1 VIAAVA
7 PIAVQRHA
15 AVGERDATRGTRQ
28 IDCGFA
34 PMARRRIGPSV
45 LDMTRTI
52 LVGAHLARIDG
63 DAVNL
68 AVELARPFGARVVL
82 GGVNVPAGD
91 DVLDELL
98 AMVPADVPAST
109 EIIDSTS
116 VVRGLHDLAVAC
128 GAELLVLGARHRGG
142 LLRAL
147 HGDRAADITFTA
159 PCGVAVTHPART
171 SGMPQRV
178 GVAWDQSPEASE
190 ALEWA
195 VQLVERTGGELTI
208 LRVLDPRH
216 REGTHPGEHDQ
227 VRLSAAEEAARL
239 RIAAHA
245 RVLWGN
251 PAPELTAASHEL
263 DLLVMGSRAHGPVRR
278 AVLGSVSAHLLHEAH
293 CPVVVMP
300 SGIHAA
306 PDTAIV

>member
-1 VIAAVA
+1 M
-7 PIAVQRHA
+7 PR
-15 AVGERDATRGTRQ
+15 RD
-28 IDCGFA
+28 
-34 PMARRRIGPSV
+34 IGPTV
-45 LDMTRTI
+45 LAMTRTI
-52 LVGAHLARIDG
+52 LVGAHLSKIDG
-63 DAVNL
+63 DAVSL
-68 AVELARPFGARVVL
+68 AVELARPFGARLVL

-91 DVLDELL
+91 DVLADLL
-98 AMVPADVPAST
+98 ATVPHDVPART
-109 EIIDSTS
+109 ETIDSTS

-128 GAELLVLGARHRGG
+128 GADLLVLGARHRGG

-147 HGDRAADITFTA
+147 RGDRAADIAFTA
-159 PCGVAVTHPART
+159 PCGVVVAHPAPT

-178 GVAWDQSPEASE
+178 GVAWDQSPEANE

-195 VQLVERTGGELTI
+195 VQLVERTGGELAI

-227 VRLSAAEEAARL
+227 VRLSAAEEATRL
-239 RIAAHA
+239 RVPAHA
-245 RVLWGN
+245 RVLWGD

-263 DLLVMGSRAHGPVRR
+263 DLLVMGSRVHGPVRR
-278 AVLGSVSAHLLHEAH
+278 AVFGSVSTHLLDEAH

-300 SGIHAA
+300 SEIHAK